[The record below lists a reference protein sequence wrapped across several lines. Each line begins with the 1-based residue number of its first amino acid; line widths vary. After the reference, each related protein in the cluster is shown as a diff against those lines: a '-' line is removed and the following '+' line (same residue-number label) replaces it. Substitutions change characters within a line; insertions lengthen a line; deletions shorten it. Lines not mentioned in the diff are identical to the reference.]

1 MEIRKR
7 YIDLLKMALLN
18 EHYLENELRIQ
29 ALAEGWVQGKSLLN
43 RRIAYE
49 KLHNIKKY
57 YASEFE
63 LMKERRNEGRHLAEG
78 SQHLVYAHT
87 MIGRKRMDNI
97 QRCFE
102 QLISENIQGDLIEC
116 GVWNG
121 GATIFMAGLL
131 QAYQEHDR
139 KVWVADSFDGVPVP
153 ELEEDKEFDI
163 SKKVFPGLAVG
174 LEEVK
179 NNFDK
184 YDLLKENVEFLPGLF
199 SSTLPNA
206 PINEIAVL
214 RLDGDLYEST
224 MDSLNA
230 LYDRVVSGGFVIVD
244 DYGVL
249 PPCKK
254 AVDEFRE
261 KRNIS
266 NSYQWI
272 DWSGI
277 YWRK

>member
-1 MEIRKR
+1 MVVP
-7 YIDLLKMALLN
+7 LFLW
-18 EHYLENELRIQ
+18 Q
-29 ALAEGWVQGKSLLN
+29 V
-43 RRIAYE
+43 
-49 KLHNIKKY
+49 
-57 YASEFE
+57 F
-63 LMKERRNEGRHLAEG
+63 
-78 SQHLVYAHT
+78 
-87 MIGRKRMDNI
+87 
-97 QRCFE
+97 F
-102 QLISENIQGDLIEC
+102 
-116 GVWNG
+116 
-121 GATIFMAGLL
+121 
-131 QAYQEHDR
+131 